1 MNLGDALA
9 LIGMKVAW
17 MQYAERLA
25 FVEETMELDEG
36 ILSTPE
42 WNVMV
47 YCDPVYAWDGSR
59 V

>member
-17 MQYAERLA
+17 MQYAQRLA
-25 FVEETMELDEG
+25 AEESFADIEVDGCSAEEFVQ
-36 ILSTPE
+36 
-42 WNVMV
+42 V
-47 YCDPVYAWDGSR
+47 YVDPVYRWDGSR